1 MAKRQIYTT
10 AKGVAMYPHLRKPE
24 TYEGQE
30 IGLTIKLM
38 LEAEET
44 EKFKAFLMGEVEK
57 AKSMPEYKGKSFA
70 NPNIGLG
77 ETKDGDEYFKFKT
90 KSTFTNKQGETFKKT
105 VPIYDSKGKPLPDNV
120 EVGSGSIVRVAY
132 SVNPYWK
139 NKTMKGVTLYLE
151 AVQVIELK
159 EYGQQD
165 AGAFGFDIEEDG
177 YVAADAET
185 VESPFT
191 GDEDTENGADF

>member
-1 MAKRQIYTT
+1 M
-10 AKGVAMYPHLRKPE
+10 
-24 TYEGQE
+24 
-30 IGLTIKLM
+30 
-38 LEAEET
+38 
-44 EKFKAFLMGEVEK
+44 
-57 AKSMPEYKGKSFA
+57 
-70 NPNIGLG
+70 
-77 ETKDGDEYFKFKT
+77 
-90 KSTFTNKQGETFKKT
+90 
-105 VPIYDSKGKPLPDNV
+105 

-165 AGAFGFDIEEDG
+165 AGAFGFGIEEDG
-177 YVAADAET
+177 YVVADAET